1 MKEPVSQEEGTADD
15 GKVEE
20 LAEDETTKVDVIPK
34 KDILTKKKRLLT
46 LLVVN
51 ISAEKL
57 DQLLPLLILI
67 LNEPA
72 KQKFMTFNISV

>member
-20 LAEDETTKVDVIPK
+20 LAEDETTKVDVVPK
-34 KDILTKKKRLLT
+34 KGIFTKKKRLLT